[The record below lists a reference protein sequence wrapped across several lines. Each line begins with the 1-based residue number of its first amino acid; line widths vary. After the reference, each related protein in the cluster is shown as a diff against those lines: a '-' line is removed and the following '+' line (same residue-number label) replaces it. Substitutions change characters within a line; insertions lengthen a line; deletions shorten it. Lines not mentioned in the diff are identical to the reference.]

1 MRSIRE
7 IARLHF
13 EFGLSLRDISRSVHI
28 GATTVQ
34 EMLVRFR
41 EHGLTWPLPAELSDT
56 ELEQLLY
63 PREAEPARPE
73 PDWSH
78 VHKESCGGAG

>member
-41 EHGLTWPLPAELSDT
+41 AHGLTWPLPAELSDT
-56 ELEQLLY
+56 ELEHLLY
-63 PREAEPARPE
+63 PQ
-73 PDWSH
+73 
-78 VHKESCGGAG
+78 